1 MPAPCPDAVRR
12 PRRRAV
18 AALLL
23 VVACAA
29 ALAAPASAHA
39 AALKRGS
46 RGPGV
51 VRLQRR
57 LHLAADG
64 VFGPDTE
71 HAVRRFQSHERLTV
85 DGVVGPRTAAALGL
99 GAIRGS
105 ASGRPRARPVRIPA
119 ILARIARC
127 ESGGDPHAIS
137 PGGTYRGKYQF
148 DRQTWHAIG
157 GHGDPARASEAAQ
170 DRLAL
175 KLLRERGTS
184 PWPACGR

>member
-12 PRRRAV
+12 PRRRV
-18 AALLL
+18 LAALLL
-23 VVACAA
+23 VAACGAV
-29 ALAAPASAHA
+29 LAAPASAHA
-39 AALKRGS
+39 AVLKRGS
-46 RGPGV
+46 RGPEV
-51 VRLQRR
+51 VQLQQK

-71 HAVRRFQSHERLTV
+71 RAVRRYQSHEGLTV
-85 DGVVGPRTAAALGL
+85 DGVVGPQTAAALGL
-99 GAIRGS
+99 GPIRGAS
-105 ASGRPRARPVRIPA
+105 ARHRARIVRLPA

-148 DRQTWHAIG
+148 DRQTWRAIG
-157 GHGDPARASEAAQ
+157 GSGDPARASEAAQ

-175 KLLRERGTS
+175 KLLHERGTS
-184 PWPACGR
+184 PWPACG